1 MSTKASIERYTFVTD
16 QPPRKNR
23 HLWAILLV
31 ILEKK
36 CSWTR
41 CPLRF
46 FLKNN
51 YQPLLKAVGFRTF
64 KAGSELL
71 LFLNNNNQPPLK
83 AAGFRIFKVGG
94 DLRITR
100 IIFFIQFIDY

>member
-1 MSTKASIERYTFVTD
+1 MLGSTAAIRTQWEASFFSGYSVTD

-23 HLWAILLV
+23 HLWAILIV

-46 FLKNN
+46 LLKNN
-51 YQPLLKAVGFRTF
+51 D
-64 KAGSELL
+64 
-71 LFLNNNNQPPLK
+71 QPPLK

-94 DLRITR
+94 DLPL
-100 IIFFIQFIDY
+100 FFLKKQSL